1 MMEVTVY
8 TMPNCVQCEQSKRY
22 LDTKQVEYSV
32 VDISE
37 DSEAYEF
44 VTSLGYKSA
53 PIIVAG
59 NDHWSG
65 FRLERLNGIVDRYN
79 LEKVREA

>member
-1 MMEVTVY
+1 MEITVY

-37 DSEAYEF
+37 DSKAYEF

>member
-22 LDTKQVEYSV
+22 LDTKKVDYSV

-37 DSEAYEF
+37 NSEAYEY

-53 PIIVAG
+53 PVIIAG

-65 FRLERLNGIVDRYN
+65 FRLERLHGLADRYN
-79 LEKVREA
+79 LAKAKAI

>member
-1 MMEVTVY
+1 MEITVY

-37 DSEAYEF
+37 NSEAYEF